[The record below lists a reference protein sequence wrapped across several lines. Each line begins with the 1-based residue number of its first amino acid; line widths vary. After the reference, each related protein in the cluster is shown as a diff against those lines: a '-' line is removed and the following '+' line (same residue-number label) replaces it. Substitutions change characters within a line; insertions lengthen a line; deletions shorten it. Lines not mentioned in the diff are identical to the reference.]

1 MFKIANLFLFAGM
14 LLLVNGVSAQYIL
27 KGKVDTEDGILTSV
41 TVTIKDGTNFSKVTQ
56 TDSLGKFSFINLG
69 KGNYQL
75 LFSAVDFKTAAFT
88 IILNTDTTIKVR
100 LKKTAVN
107 LKDVAINFK
116 KNLIEKKIDRT
127 VFNVD
132 GSVAAIGTDALE
144 LMAKIPGI
152 RVVNDRVSLVGKG
165 SVNVMV
171 NDKLTPLSGDDLAS
185 YLRSIP
191 SDQIAK
197 IEVITN
203 PSARYDAQGNN
214 GLINIVVKRNV
225 NEGFKGSVNTGFTQA
240 EHPTA
245 TGGGNLSF
253 RKDKITLFTNFNI
266 RKGSTV
272 PFEQSNIFYPA
283 QTWNV
288 VNKDRNFRVAP
299 AGQLGLDYQLSKNTI
314 AGISYNTGLT
324 NFHSEEHIRTTVFNK
339 AQSIDSVLNSEANA
353 KIKSNYHAANF
364 YLKQRIDSSGKQV
377 VINADWFKYNDDNNR
392 FFDNT
397 SYNQNGQI
405 IPDSFAQY
413 LSSSKQQIDLYTL
426 KADVDLPYKSFNL
439 SLGAKLSFIKNQS
452 DVFFRQMRNDIY
464 EIDNSR
470 SNQFN
475 YTENTQAIYLN
486 LNKTIRK
493 WDFQIGLRT
502 EYTQTDGV
510 SLNSATGNDYLK
522 LFPALFLVYR
532 ANEKSEISLNYGR
545 RINRPAYRKLNP
557 FRWYTNQYS
566 YTEGNPF
573 LQPSYSNNIELS
585 HVYSRILT
593 STLSFSNTNNGYYDV
608 NFTEVNTNIQI
619 LKPVNLITSYQYQFS
634 NSITLNQLKWLQSL
648 NQLDVFYIRSNS
660 SIAQTIPDLN
670 GFGAYFSS
678 LNQFIFNKSGTIMG
692 DVNFWYQFPGVN
704 DLNTMKSQYSLDI
717 GLKKL
722 MFNKKLQLALNAAD
736 ILKSRKDRYSS
747 VVSNIRQEY
756 NNYYDS
762 RYLRLTI
769 RYNFGNDKLKQQ
781 DHKAGNEEERR
792 RGN

>member
-27 KGKVDTEDGILTSV
+27 KGKVDAEDGILTSV

-100 LKKTAVN
+100 LKKTAVD
-107 LKDVAINFK
+107 LKDVAINFR

-288 VNKDRNFRVAP
+288 VNKDRNFRVVP

-413 LSSSKQQIDLYTL
+413 LTSSKQQIDLYTL

-493 WDFQIGLRT
+493 WDFQIGLRA

-593 STLSFSNTNNGYYDV
+593 STLSFSNTNNGYNDV

-660 SIAQTIPDLN
+660 SIAQTIPGLN